1 VGIKAYY
8 GVKGGQYCRA
18 VDDVALSL
26 DKGTILGLAGE
37 SGCGKSTLVNTLMM
51 NMKPPLKLVG
61 GTIIIDG
68 KVVSDMHIKDLK
80 KKVWGVLVSLVPQ
93 AALNALM
100 PTMRVAGIVKDTMR
114 QHTKMSSSQV
124 LSMAK
129 KRFQELNLAP
139 ESLNMYA
146 HELSGG
152 MRQRA
157 VIAISSLLNPKLLIV
172 DEPTSALD
180 VTTQKQVLRMILDL
194 KNSRII
200 ESVIFVSHDMAVLR
214 QICDNIAIMYAGK
227 IVEWGPTEN
236 LIERPRHQYT
246 IGLMNAV
253 MTPESRVRERGLV
266 SIPGSPPDLFNPPQG
281 CRFYPRCSR
290 RKDMCKSDEPPLI
303 EIEGKHLVACDQCLH

>member
-1 VGIKAYY
+1 MGIKAYY

>member
-290 RKDMCKSDEPPLI
+290 RQDMCKSDEPPLI